1 MSNPM
6 KLWQIKIKAISQ
18 LRLEEQI
25 AVSGGILY
33 FVLFFVRMGG
43 IVIRGHSLL
52 SVVRGGTSQC
62 SRGHTSGDLRDKIGT
77 NT

>member
-33 FVLFFVRMGG
+33 FVLFFV
-43 IVIRGHSLL
+43 
-52 SVVRGGTSQC
+52 
-62 SRGHTSGDLRDKIGT
+62 
-77 NT
+77 